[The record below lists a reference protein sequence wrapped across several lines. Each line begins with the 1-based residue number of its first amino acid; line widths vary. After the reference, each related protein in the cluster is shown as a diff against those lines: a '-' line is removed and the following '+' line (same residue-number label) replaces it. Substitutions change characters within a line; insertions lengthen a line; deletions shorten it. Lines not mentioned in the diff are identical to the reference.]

1 MIVQILQIKFNIIKR
16 TYFFVFFNFTY
27 FRGYFRSYFG
37 RYDDVKISFE
47 FISKIPLKLG
57 FTFIRLNLT
66 GWNNCRGIPICGNY
80 IFCLRGRIHHNFFLG
95 RTCGKFGSSFGYILS
110 QFTTRIVLVTNF
122 TISVKKKV
130 SFISYLMEKNSR
142 LETGVT

>member
-1 MIVQILQIKFNIIKR
+1 MDLFFR
-16 TYFFVFFNFTY
+16 FFVISLIFEAI
-27 FRGYFRSYFG
+27 FG
-37 RYDDVKISFE
+37 HILEDMTLSKISFE
-47 FISKIPLKLG
+47 FTSKIPLKLG

-122 TISVKKKV
+122 TVSVKKKV
-130 SFISYLMEKNSR
+130 SLILGRSPRYN
-142 LETGVT
+142 VTIE